1 MPENLNNKYEYTL
14 EEIQAI
20 LNLLNSLPSTY
31 QVLNG
36 MGRENTLRLAQIFN
50 ILEMGVERKKQE
62 KQNQEII
69 K

>member
-1 MPENLNNKYEYTL
+1 MSENLNKYEYTL
-14 EEIQAI
+14 EEIQII

-36 MGRENTLRLAQIFN
+36 MGRENTLLLAKIFN
-50 ILEMGVERKKQE
+50 ILEMGIERKKQE
-62 KQNQEII
+62 KQNIENI